1 MILLKYIVKN
11 DNIFFIIFKSH
22 FLKTFL
28 YLRISEAPC
37 SILKFT
43 LPRG

>member
-11 DNIFFIIFKSH
+11 DNIFFVIFKSH

-28 YLRISEAPC
+28 YLRISEAH
-37 SILKFT
+37 STLKIT